1 MFDGATTS
9 VHSNLAIGRVCGD
22 HREIMAVVSP
32 TATDDDV
39 WRVVNLKSKGSD
51 TDQFDSIAVLG
62 AIDDDQAVEWA
73 FNQRGR
79 FLLDSIV
86 LSVGE
91 TNTPG
96 LKRYL
101 DSERLNYRAN
111 SQIHLNQL
119 SKLQDMTTGQPVM
132 WDGVNLKSHSN
143 SSAVLLVD
151 LVKHDDNSQL
161 FDAIKADDMPAL
173 LELLGAEAMGYD
185 ALIVESRKLDT
196 LMQRLS
202 TAMSKATQ
210 SGVTVT
216 NVRQSEPFKR
226 NKVTQVAAIFEM
238 SDGQSVSIVFHNP
251 DSTPSKLLPQDTLIS
266 WKFLL
271 NSRDISAAVQPNQG
285 EDVQLPVLATRVM
298 KLVNQNSARF
308 ARTNAKKA
316 ENVAALDEAK
326 ARIETK
332 SQTVAALDAEIAQ
345 LQAELDKPV
354 PVDPEADTQP
364 QLSTRAE
371 VFKILTSDYGWS
383 ESRISGGIEKTFSG
397 LGASGQ
403 MSDGSRTLSANFDSK
418 ERYLAVTDNTAP
430 TGGAIIPSTE
440 IDARIG
446 GYTPDGF
453 IVTAK
458 AFNDAVEDYVLDE
471 RNKLL
476 PEPTLT
482 KTDMGNGESLVE
494 GMAENRDGTF
504 TALTLVESKTF
515 KTRAG
520 AERWLAQRGLNP
532 DGTRMAKPEPTPEV
546 KPDPTAAMR
555 AGKMQ
560 AHLNQSIQTT
570 DGKVTTIGKLIDLR
584 ISQGGRPVEKSKR
597 DAAAEKRLMTE
608 FEALARNA
616 PIGNSNHPDTIRL
629 NELKAMKKDPS
640 KFKYGE
646 FVVTVPSYFLEG
658 KDGEPSMV
666 LTKTGFEYAQSV
678 VANMPAP
685 TPAVEPESLY
695 KYMRESFDKLVSYGW
710 KVVAKNRLEKEY
722 GAKVSTSG
730 AIISKTTTILTIS
743 DDSVVASLGGSNSS
757 PRDNTAVKLDF
768 YEISNPQDRVNEGT
782 RSMRVAAEDLVFK
795 NRLYNGFGGIHD
807 DLPSLNPS
815 DKPFMI
821 SDGSGTKKFYA
832 TKASAVKALSAMG
845 LDADGLLKKASE
857 PEPSPTV
864 KPTPEEPTVTATNP
878 DAEFFQS
885 IISGTIDPLTV
896 DMDYVI
902 KLAEK
907 HENDPEMGA
916 LLEDALEAINK
927 AEQAASQGI

>member
-132 WDGVNLKSHSN
+132 WDGINLKSHS
-143 SSAVLLVD
+143 SSTAVLLVD

-173 LELLGAEAMGYD
+173 LGLLGAEAMGYD

-196 LMQRLS
+196 LMQRLG

-332 SQTVAALDAEIAQ
+332 SQTVAALDVEIAQ

-354 PVDPEADTQP
+354 PVDPEPAPQQSKSYRYRVNKFALGGGKFSIGAATVFPRVGETFDEQTLSSMESELNADKRIGRVERYKSGLKVTSDNPSQYAHSLVAEILEQEIGEAALKKTVDSMKAEQQKESDRQQLADYSDANSIATSWIDSIGLDLNVANKANLIRFVVGESERYEGIVNWTWTDPLKKINAVSDDLKEIYWDKVRQSYQDFAKSERPEAIAPTTPEPEIKPKNSSTAIPVKDAKERLIKDFFGAKEVLLVASNADNGDYLGYATSTASAKAQDTANQQLLAKFGDIRSKDTQFFYKNNISDNGVASEILEMLGVAVDYADP
-364 QLSTRAE
+364 EGFVPDDLKVGDLYALVRSHGGKTWKSYYE
-371 VFKILTSDYGWS
+371 VR
-383 ESRISGGIEKTFSG
+383 EISGLLSG
-397 LGASGQ
+397 RNEPIVNLLHVDKHTSQSYSLTDFQQAVASGVLVKET
-403 MSDGSRTLSANFDSK
+403 SRTLDQLQKK
-418 ERYLAVTDNTAP
+418 EV
-430 TGGAIIPSTE
+430 
-440 IDARIG
+440 
-446 GYTPDGF
+446 F
-453 IVTAK
+453 IAS
-458 AFNDAVEDYVLDE
+458 YGL
-471 RNKLL
+471 RNK
-476 PEPTLT
+476 E
-482 KTDMGNGESLVE
+482 
-494 GMAENRDGTF
+494 
-504 TALTLVESKTF
+504 
-515 KTRAG
+515 
-520 AERWLAQRGLNP
+520 Q
-532 DGTRMAKPEPTPEV
+532 
-546 KPDPTAAMR
+546 
-555 AGKMQ
+555 
-560 AHLNQSIQTT
+560 
-570 DGKVTTIGKLIDLR
+570 
-584 ISQGGRPVEKSKR
+584 
-597 DAAAEKRLMTE
+597 
-608 FEALARNA
+608 
-616 PIGNSNHPDTIRL
+616 
-629 NELKAMKKDPS
+629 
-640 KFKYGE
+640 
-646 FVVTVPSYFLEG
+646 FVVTRITDP
-658 KDGEPSMV
+658 DGGDS
-666 LTKTGFEYAQSV
+666 FEV
-678 VANMPAP
+678 
-685 TPAVEPESLY
+685 
-695 KYMRESFDKLVSYGW
+695 K
-710 KVVAKNRLEKEY
+710 
-722 GAKVSTSG
+722 ST
-730 AIISKTTTILTIS
+730 
-743 DDSVVASLGGSNSS
+743 
-757 PRDNTAVKLDF
+757 
-768 YEISNPQDRVNEGT
+768 
-782 RSMRVAAEDLVFK
+782 
-795 NRLYNGFGGIHD
+795 
-807 DLPSLNPS
+807 
-815 DKPFMI
+815 
-821 SDGSGTKKFYA
+821 DGSGSSSYKTLEAAGLKIAEEKLSSPA
-832 TKASAVKALSAMG
+832 LKLMRGEDVMPQKAPVV
-845 LDADGLLKKASE
+845 
-857 PEPSPTV
+857 PPTS
-864 KPTPEEPTVTATNP
+864 TANP
-878 DAEFFQS
+878 DAEYLQS
-885 IISGTIDPLTV
+885 IVDGTADLSIAGDELERIGDNLP
-896 DMDYVI
+896 
-902 KLAEK
+902 
-907 HENDPEMGA
+907 PE
-916 LLEDALEAINK
+916 LEALFEEA
-927 AEQAASQGI
+927 AEAYAQYAIGLEV

>member
-196 LMQRLS
+196 LMQRLG

-354 PVDPEADTQP
+354 VVPAADPYNGKYKAQDELEDAANKAILESGVNAPLWLAKMEINIQSDGRVARHGDSQYV
-364 QLSTRAE
+364 LS
-371 VFKILTSDYGWS
+371 VHQS
-383 ESRISGGIEKTFSG
+383 E
-397 LGASGQ
+397 
-403 MSDGSRTLSANFDSK
+403 DGSRLLKSYQAGRKPMSDWFLDDVTALENAFRNNGFVVVDKSGKVKPVAPQPTPTVEPETKPKNSSTAIPVKDAK
-418 ERYLAVTDNTAP
+418 ERLIKDFFGAKEVLLVASNADNGDYLGYATSTVSTNAQDTANQQLLAKFGDIRSKDTQFFYKNNISDNGVASEILEMLGVAVDYADPEGFVPDDLKVGDLYALVRSYGGKTWKNYYEVREISGLLSGRNEPIVNLLHVDKHTSQSYSLTDFQQAVASGVLVKETSR
-430 TGGAIIPSTE
+430 TLDQLQKKE
-440 IDARIG
+440 V
-446 GYTPDGF
+446 F
-453 IVTAK
+453 IAS
-458 AFNDAVEDYVLDE
+458 YGL
-471 RNKLL
+471 RNK
-476 PEPTLT
+476 E
-482 KTDMGNGESLVE
+482 
-494 GMAENRDGTF
+494 
-504 TALTLVESKTF
+504 
-515 KTRAG
+515 
-520 AERWLAQRGLNP
+520 Q
-532 DGTRMAKPEPTPEV
+532 
-546 KPDPTAAMR
+546 
-555 AGKMQ
+555 
-560 AHLNQSIQTT
+560 
-570 DGKVTTIGKLIDLR
+570 
-584 ISQGGRPVEKSKR
+584 
-597 DAAAEKRLMTE
+597 
-608 FEALARNA
+608 
-616 PIGNSNHPDTIRL
+616 
-629 NELKAMKKDPS
+629 
-640 KFKYGE
+640 
-646 FVVTVPSYFLEG
+646 FVVTRITDP
-658 KDGEPSMV
+658 DGGDS
-666 LTKTGFEYAQSV
+666 FEV
-678 VANMPAP
+678 
-685 TPAVEPESLY
+685 
-695 KYMRESFDKLVSYGW
+695 K
-710 KVVAKNRLEKEY
+710 
-722 GAKVSTSG
+722 ST
-730 AIISKTTTILTIS
+730 
-743 DDSVVASLGGSNSS
+743 
-757 PRDNTAVKLDF
+757 
-768 YEISNPQDRVNEGT
+768 
-782 RSMRVAAEDLVFK
+782 
-795 NRLYNGFGGIHD
+795 
-807 DLPSLNPS
+807 
-815 DKPFMI
+815 
-821 SDGSGTKKFYA
+821 DGSGSSSYKTLEAAGLKIAEEKLSSPA
-832 TKASAVKALSAMG
+832 LKLMRGEDVMPQKAPVV
-845 LDADGLLKKASE
+845 
-857 PEPSPTV
+857 PPTS
-864 KPTPEEPTVTATNP
+864 TANP
-878 DAEFFQS
+878 DAEYLQA
-885 IISGTIDPLTV
+885 IVDGTADLSVAGDELERIGDNLP
-896 DMDYVI
+896 
-902 KLAEK
+902 
-907 HENDPEMGA
+907 PE
-916 LLEDALEAINK
+916 LEALFEEA
-927 AEQAASQGI
+927 AEAYAQYAIGLEV

>member
-196 LMQRLS
+196 LMQRLG

-354 PVDPEADTQP
+354 
-364 QLSTRAE
+364 
-371 VFKILTSDYGWS
+371 
-383 ESRISGGIEKTFSG
+383 
-397 LGASGQ
+397 
-403 MSDGSRTLSANFDSK
+403 
-418 ERYLAVTDNTAP
+418 AVAP
-430 TGGAIIPSTE
+430 TTPKTTGSELT
-440 IDARIG
+440 DAQKVVL
-446 GYTPDGF
+446 
-453 IVTAK
+453 IVTAGYKPAFRLETAQRHTRASVSSAGGITEDQYKQAVQELNENGRYLKRSAITDAGRKIVDEIEGHFSTDKLK
-458 AFNDAVEDYVLDE
+458 AFIPVFAGTAA
-471 RNKLL
+471 
-476 PEPTLT
+476 PEP
-482 KTDMGNGESLVE
+482 E
-494 GMAENRDGTF
+494 
-504 TALTLVESKTF
+504 
-515 KTRAG
+515 
-520 AERWLAQRGLNP
+520 
-532 DGTRMAKPEPTPEV
+532 
-546 KPDPTAAMR
+546 
-555 AGKMQ
+555 
-560 AHLNQSIQTT
+560 
-570 DGKVTTIGKLIDLR
+570 
-584 ISQGGRPVEKSKR
+584 
-597 DAAAEKRLMTE
+597 
-608 FEALARNA
+608 
-616 PIGNSNHPDTIRL
+616 
-629 NELKAMKKDPS
+629 
-640 KFKYGE
+640 
-646 FVVTVPSYFLEG
+646 
-658 KDGEPSMV
+658 
-666 LTKTGFEYAQSV
+666 
-678 VANMPAP
+678 PAP
-685 TPAVEPESLY
+685 TPAVEPETKPKNSSTAIPVKDAKERLIKDFFGAKEVLLVASNADNGDYLGYATSTVSANAQDTANQQLLAKFGDIRSKDTQFFYKNNISDNGVASEILEMLGVAVDYADPEGFVPDDLKVGDLYALVRSHGGKTWKSYYEVREISGLLSGRNEPIVNLLHVDKHTSQSYSLTDFQQAVA
-695 KYMRESFDKLVSYGW
+695 SGVLVKETSRTLDQLQKKEVFIASYGLRN
-710 KVVAKNRLEKEY
+710 KEQFVVTRITDPDGGDSFEVK
-722 GAKVSTSG
+722 ST
-730 AIISKTTTILTIS
+730 
-743 DDSVVASLGGSNSS
+743 
-757 PRDNTAVKLDF
+757 
-768 YEISNPQDRVNEGT
+768 
-782 RSMRVAAEDLVFK
+782 
-795 NRLYNGFGGIHD
+795 
-807 DLPSLNPS
+807 
-815 DKPFMI
+815 
-821 SDGSGTKKFYA
+821 DGSGSSSYKTLEAAGLKIAEEKLN
-832 TKASAVKALSAMG
+832 SPALKLMRGEDVMPKEA
-845 LDADGLLKKASE
+845 
-857 PEPSPTV
+857 PVVPP
-864 KPTPEEPTVTATNP
+864 ATNP
-878 DAEFFQS
+878 DAEYLQA
-885 IISGTIDPLTV
+885 IVDGTADLSVAGDELERIGDNLPPELEA
-896 DMDYVI
+896 
-902 KLAEK
+902 LFEEAAE
-907 HENDPEMGA
+907 A
-916 LLEDALEAINK
+916 YAQYAIALEV
-927 AEQAASQGI
+927 